1 MKTFSLRRNIG
12 IVASAGGHLAEALKA
27 TGSLREYP
35 LFYVTFSLPHL
46 EWTLS
51 GKERYFIHFPRI
63 SLLGYLVNFVQS
75 CHIYFKEKPGIIITT
90 GGGTAVPF
98 CLIGKLFGSKIVFIE
113 SGSRV
118 TRPSRASKILYP
130 IADLAIVQWKPL
142 LSLFPKAVYG
152 GPLL

>member
-1 MKTFSLRRNIG
+1 MKFFPKRRKIG
-12 IVASAGGHLAEALKA
+12 IVASAGGHLAEAMKA
-27 TGSLREYP
+27 TSSIRECP

-46 EWTLS
+46 ERTLA

-63 SLLGYLVNFVQS
+63 SLLGYLINFVQS
-75 CHIYFKEKPGIIITT
+75 CRIYFKEKPGIIITT
-90 GGGTAVPF
+90 GGGTAIPF
-98 CLIGKLFGSKIVFIE
+98 CLIGKFFGSKIVFIE

-118 TRPSRASKILYP
+118 IRPSRASKILYP
-130 IADLAIVQWKPL
+130 IADLSIVQWKSL